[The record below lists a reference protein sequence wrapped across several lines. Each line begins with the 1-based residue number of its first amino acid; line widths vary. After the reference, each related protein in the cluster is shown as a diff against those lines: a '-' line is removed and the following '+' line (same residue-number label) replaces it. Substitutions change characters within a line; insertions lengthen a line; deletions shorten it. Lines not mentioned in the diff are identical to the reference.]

1 MTIMPTTPGIILRG
15 IACASLIVAQGVV
28 AARCD
33 ACAEVSADLLKA
45 CGGCIAV
52 TGEASRPGC
61 PACVAEASCG
71 DHPATAPSPCRC
83 QLEPRHEVPLVPPQ
97 AVSFDMEAGPV
108 PTAWLGDDF
117 DGRVVDTAAV
127 DRLID
132 APRRPVRILLGVWR
146 N

>member
-1 MTIMPTTPGIILRG
+1 
-15 IACASLIVAQGVV
+15 
-28 AARCD
+28 
-33 ACAEVSADLLKA
+33 
-45 CGGCIAV
+45 
-52 TGEASRPGC
+52 
-61 PACVAEASCG
+61 
-71 DHPATAPSPCRC
+71 
-83 QLEPRHEVPLVPPQ
+83 LEPRHDVPLVPPQ

-108 PTAWLGDDF
+108 PTARLGDEF